1 MTRLPAAMVCV
12 LLAVV
17 PAVLFD
23 GGTTA
28 TGAAGAVSGPGGDWG
43 ATASTPCDGLDTSLC
58 MLPFPNDFYTVADPG
73 TPTGRRVVIPAGAFP
88 DSTTGRTFDPSPWEH
103 NDGFSPGS
111 TILVHVPGL
120 SLSQSH
126 VATIGD
132 MGASLARSSP
142 IVLVDARTGAWWPT
156 WAELDARDPNPATQ
170 LLVIHPARNLTEGDR
185 YIVALRDLRTSDGTA
200 IPPGPGFSAV
210 LGLAASG
217 DGGPPDAAYVA
228 HLRDVLRQLRHAGL
242 NTQGLYLAWDFTV
255 ASASNITEP
264 EITMRDQT
272 FAALHRGLGSFRV
285 SGVVNDPPGRPELAR
300 EVRGTFD
307 VPSYLSG
314 PPGGAQS
321 VLTEGTDGLPTH
333 EPGDVDRANFECEIP
348 RSATAAHPAK
358 PGVYGHGLF
367 GSAAEV
373 TESSV
378 PQFSDAYDYVFCGTD
393 WVGLSSST
401 LALAVSVTGNFNGFP
416 ALADNLMQSLLNAQ
430 VLGNLM
436 VNPRGFASDPAFEGS
451 DHRTLL
457 RTGDHLV
464 YYGNSEGGIMGGAFA
479 ALSTE
484 SRRVVLGVPGM
495 DYAVLLPRSADFA
508 PFQSLIDDAYP
519 DKAVQLLGFDVLQML
534 WDRAETDGYA
544 EQMVSGLPG
553 TPHHQILLEEAF
565 GDHQVTN
572 ISTETEARTIGA
584 ALRMPALSAGR
595 SREAEPFWGLA
606 PLRDASPTAALFVWD
621 TGVPPEP
628 STDTPPLAGPDPHD
642 TTPRSFPKFWAQ
654 MNTFFASGHVVDPC
668 GTKPCTGPGRLRPE
682 RPSRSG
688 QSSRSSRAA
697 TSR

>member
-1 MTRLPAAMVCV
+1 MRRWGITRVSAAVTGV

-17 PAVLFD
+17 PALL
-23 GGTTA
+23 
-28 TGAAGAVSGPGGDWG
+28 AVSGATAAAMTMTMAMATESGSAVAGTDGNWG
-43 ATASTPCDGLDTSLC
+43 ATVSTPCDGLDTSLC

-73 TPTGRRVVIPAGAFP
+73 APTGRRVSIPAGALP
-88 DSTTGRTFDPSPWEH
+88 ASAEGRTFDPSPWEH

-120 SLSQSH
+120 SLAESH

-132 MGASLARSSP
+132 MGASLDRRSP
-142 IVLVDARTGAWWPT
+142 IVLVDARTGARCPT
-156 WAELDARDPNPATQ
+156 WAELDVRDPNPATR

-185 YIVALRDLRTSDGTA
+185 YIVALRDLMTSAGTA
-200 IPPGPGFSAV
+200 IPPGPAFSAV
-210 LGLAASG
+210 LGQAASG
-217 DGGPPDAAYVA
+217 NAALPDPAYVA
-228 HLRDVLRQLRHAGL
+228 HLRDILRQLRHVGL
-242 NTQGLYLAWDFTV
+242 STEGLYLAWDFTV
-255 ASASNITEP
+255 ASAANITGP
-264 EITMRDQT
+264 AVTMRDQT
-272 FAALHRGLGSFRV
+272 FAALHGKLGSFRV
-285 SGVVNDPPGRPELAR
+285 TSVVTDPPGRPKLAR
-300 EVRGTFD
+300 EVFGTFD

-321 VLTEGTDGLPTH
+321 VLTEAPDGLPAH
-333 EPGDVDRANFECEIP
+333 EPGAVDHANFECEIP
-348 RSATAAHPAK
+348 KSATSAHPAT
-358 PGVYGHGLF
+358 PGIYGHGLF

-373 TESSV
+373 TASAV

-436 VNPRGFASDPAFEGS
+436 VNPRGFASAAAFEGS
-451 DHRTLL
+451 DHRPLL
-457 RTGDHLV
+457 RPGGHLV

-484 SRRVVLGVPGM
+484 SRRAVLGVPGM

-508 PFQSLIDDAYP
+508 PFQGLVDDAYP

-534 WDRAETDGYA
+534 WDRAEADGYA

-553 TPHHQILLEEAF
+553 TPPHQILLEEAF

-584 ALRMPALSAGR
+584 ALRVPALASGR
-595 SREAEPFWGLA
+595 SGEAAPFWGLA
-606 PLRDASPTAALFVWD
+606 PLRRDSPPAALFVWD

-628 STDTPPLAGPDPHD
+628 LTDTPPVAGPDPHD
-642 TTPRSFPKFWAQ
+642 TTPRTFPRFWAQ
-654 MNTFFASGHVVDPC
+654 MNTFFATGHVPDPC
-668 GTKPCTGPGRLRPE
+668 GTKPCTGPEPTG
-682 RPSRSG
+682 S
-688 QSSRSSRAA
+688 
-697 TSR
+697 